1 MPLSPT
7 SVSPSVLVVSHKT
20 TPDDMLFK
28 ILYLLVGA
36 GPVGSVLALTLL
48 KNGIPVRIIDKA
60 GPQIGQKGA
69 GIQPRSLEM
78 HHFLGTLP
86 DFLDVGKVLPPC
98 TVYKLP
104 GGTEILKTFE
114 MIPYEEARPDI
125 PYINAVLLGQ
135 HRQQSILHR
144 HLEKYGCQVEFHTEL
159 RSFKQYDDH
168 VLATIIKRSSD
179 GTEVPEEIK
188 VPYVVG
194 ADGAHSTIRRTLG
207 LTFLGDTRDDVNMVI
222 GDIEVKGGLDR
233 KVNSFYFPTSCKLK
247 CKYSPGT
254 SGEEVPRKCRVT
266 LIPTEVDDNIFT
278 MIIAGNE
285 IDHAKT
291 VSGRDELVKTITS
304 ITDRNDI
311 EFGDLVWMSRYRP
324 NIRMVNKFG
333 EGRVFVAGDAA
344 HVHSPTGG
352 QGTNSGVQ
360 DSFNLGWKL
369 ALVLKGFSPASF
381 LDTYTE
387 ERLPVIAAMLDK
399 STFLLNRGL
408 EKPRSDNSNWT
419 RGAEFKQL
427 GINYRGSSTLV
438 DETTDLTKDLIRSD
452 SYSLASDGVVHAGD
466 RAPEAPGLEVLH
478 SNGNFTTMT
487 SLFGIFKPDHHTVL
501 IFSSSRSKGEEI
513 ASEFSAYAKSLVETV
528 LVLPALSQSEQIA
541 SGQQFG
547 VDLVLRDGG
556 GHAYK
561 GYPALPGSCTVVVVR
576 PDGIIGAIA
585 GGVDGLRQYL
595 SGVFLAPK

>member
-7 SVSPSVLVVSHKT
+7 SVSPSVLV
-20 TPDDMLFK
+20 
-28 ILYLLVGA
+28 VGA

-98 TVYKLP
+98 AVYKIP

-114 MIPYEEARPDI
+114 MIPYEEPRPDI
-125 PYINAVLLGQ
+125 PYINAVMLGQ

-144 HLEKYGCQVEFHTEL
+144 HLEKYGCEVEFHAEL

-179 GTEVPEEIK
+179 GTEIPEEIK

-233 KVNSFYFPTSCKLK
+233 KIMDADFVWT
-247 CKYSPGT
+247 
-254 SGEEVPRKCRVT
+254 RVT

-291 VSGRDELVKTITS
+291 VSGRDELVKTIGS

-344 HVHSPTGG
+344 HVHSPTG
-352 QGTNSGVQ
+352 
-360 DSFNLGWKL
+360 
-369 ALVLKGFSPASF
+369 
-381 LDTYTE
+381 DTYTE

-478 SNGNFTTMT
+478 SGGNFTTMT
-487 SLFGIFKPDHHTVL
+487 SLFDIFKPDHHTVL
-501 IFSSSRSKGEEI
+501 IFSSLRSKGEEI
-513 ASEFSAYAKSLVETV
+513 SSEFGAYTKSLVETV
-528 LVLPALSQSEQIA
+528 LILPALSQSEQIA
-541 SGQQFG
+541 SGQQLG

-561 GYPALPGSCTVVVVR
+561 GYPALPGSCTVIVVR
-576 PDGIIGAIA
+576 PDGIIGAIV

-595 SGVFLAPK
+595 SGVFLASK

>member
-7 SVSPSVLVVSHKT
+7 SVSPSVLV
-20 TPDDMLFK
+20 
-28 ILYLLVGA
+28 VGA

-86 DFLDVGKVLPPC
+86 DFLDVGKALPPC
-98 TVYKLP
+98 TVYKIP

-114 MIPYEEARPDI
+114 LIPYEEPRPDI
-125 PYINAVLLGQ
+125 PYNNAVLLGQ

-144 HLEKYGCQVEFHTEL
+144 HLERYGCEVEFHTEL

-222 GDIEVKGGLDR
+222 GDIEVKSGLDR
-233 KVNSFYFPTSCKLK
+233 K
-247 CKYSPGT
+247 
-254 SGEEVPRKCRVT
+254 EVPRKCKAT

-285 IDHAKT
+285 IDHART
-291 VSGRDELVKTITS
+291 VSGHDELVKTITS

-369 ALVLKGFSPASF
+369 ALVIKGFSPPSL

-408 EKPRSDNSNWT
+408 EKPPSDNDNWT

-478 SNGNFTTMT
+478 SDGNFTTMT
-487 SLFGIFKPDHHTVL
+487 SLFDIFKPDHHTVL
-501 IFSSSRSKGEEI
+501 IFSSVRYKGEEI
-513 ASEFSAYAKSLVETV
+513 TSRLSGYSKGLFKTV
-528 LVLPALSQSEQIA
+528 LILRALSESELIA
-541 SGQQFG
+541 SVKQSSGF
-547 VDLVLRDGG
+547 DLVLRDGG

-576 PDGIIGAIA
+576 PDGIIGAIV

-595 SGVFLAPK
+595 SGVFLASK

>member
-7 SVSPSVLVVSHKT
+7 SVSPSVLV
-20 TPDDMLFK
+20 
-28 ILYLLVGA
+28 VGA

-86 DFLDVGKVLPPC
+86 DFLDVGKALPPC

-114 MIPYEEARPDI
+114 MIPYEEPRPDI
-125 PYINAVLLGQ
+125 PYINAVMLGQ
-135 HRQQSILHR
+135 HRKQSILHR
-144 HLEKYGCQVEFHTEL
+144 HLEKYGCEVEFHTEL

-179 GTEVPEEIK
+179 GTEVSEEIK

-233 KVNSFYFPTSCKLK
+233 KSWHLWGGGSAKM
-247 CKYSPGT
+247 
-254 SGEEVPRKCRVT
+254 VT

-487 SLFGIFKPDHHTVL
+487 SLFDIFKPDHHTVL
-501 IFSSSRSKGEEI
+501 IFSYLRSKAEET
-513 ASEFSAYAKSLVETV
+513 ASEFSAYAKSLVQTV
-528 LVLPALSQSEQIA
+528 LILPALSQSEQIA

-561 GYPALPGSCTVVVVR
+561 GYPAPPGSCTVVVVR

>member
-7 SVSPSVLVVSHKT
+7 SVSPSVLV
-20 TPDDMLFK
+20 
-28 ILYLLVGA
+28 VGA

-98 TVYKLP
+98 AVYKIP

-114 MIPYEEARPDI
+114 MIPYEEPRPDI
-125 PYINAVLLGQ
+125 PYINAVMLGQ

-144 HLEKYGCQVEFHTEL
+144 HLKKYGCEVEFHAEL

-168 VLATIIKRSSD
+168 VLATIIKRSFD
-179 GTEVPEEIK
+179 GTEIPEVIK

-207 LTFLGDTRDDVNMVI
+207 LTFVGDTRDDVNMVI

-233 KVNSFYFPTSCKLK
+233 KFWHLWGGGSAKM
-247 CKYSPGT
+247 
-254 SGEEVPRKCRVT
+254 VT

-285 IDHAKT
+285 IDHANA

-304 ITDRNDI
+304 ITDRNAI

-369 ALVLKGFSPASF
+369 ALVLKGFSSPSL

-466 RAPEAPGLEVLH
+466 RAPQAPGLEVLH
-478 SNGNFTTMT
+478 SDGNFTTMT
-487 SLFGIFKPDHHTVL
+487 SLFDIFKPDHHTVL
-501 IFSSSRSKGEEI
+501 IFSSLRSKGEEI
-513 ASEFSAYAKSLVETV
+513 PSELRGYAKSLVETV
-528 LVLPALSQSEQIA
+528 LILPALSQSEQIA

-561 GYPALPGSCTVVVVR
+561 GYPALPGLCTVVVVR
-576 PDGIIGAIA
+576 PDGIIGAIV

-595 SGVFLAPK
+595 SGVFLASK

>member
-7 SVSPSVLVVSHKT
+7 SVSPSVLV
-20 TPDDMLFK
+20 
-28 ILYLLVGA
+28 VGA

-98 TVYKLP
+98 AVYKIP
-104 GGTEILKTFE
+104 GGTEILKTFD
-114 MIPYEEARPDI
+114 MIPYEEPRPDI
-125 PYINAVLLGQ
+125 PYINAVMLGQ

-144 HLEKYGCQVEFHTEL
+144 HLEKYGCEVEFHAEL

-168 VLATIIKRSSD
+168 VLAAIIKRSSD
-179 GTEVPEEIK
+179 GTEIPEEIK

-233 KVNSFYFPTSCKLK
+233 KIMDADFVWT
-247 CKYSPGT
+247 
-254 SGEEVPRKCRVT
+254 RVT

-369 ALVLKGFSPASF
+369 ALVLKGFSSPSL

-466 RAPEAPGLEVLH
+466 RAPEAPGLDVLH
-478 SNGNFTTMT
+478 SDGNFTTMT
-487 SLFGIFKPDHHTVL
+487 SLFDIFKPDHHTVL
-501 IFSSSRSKGEEI
+501 IFSSLRYKGEEI
-513 ASEFSAYAKSLVETV
+513 ASELSGYAKSLVETV
-528 LVLPALSQSEQIA
+528 LILPALSQSEQIA

-561 GYPALPGSCTVVVVR
+561 GYPALPGLCTVVVVR
-576 PDGIIGAIA
+576 PDGIIGAIV

-595 SGVFLAPK
+595 SGVFLASK